1 MIMGHTETRCNSTEH
16 DTSGSVPVCHV
27 LDLLATISDNAVPVL
42 LSIPRSRSFL
52 SNQVGAPVPAGM
64 RVGFD
69 LVENHALFRFE
80 RAAKKLLPDDKETD
94 YSATSMTVKPLEP
107 VSVEGMAP

>member
-1 MIMGHTETRCNSTEH
+1 MGHIEIRCNLTEH
-16 DTSGSVPVCHV
+16 DTSGSVPVCHIF
-27 LDLLATISDNAVPVL
+27 DLSVTISDNAVPVS

-52 SNQVGAPVPAGM
+52 SNQVGAQVPVEMP
-64 RVGFD
+64 VGFD
-69 LVENHALFRFE
+69 RVENHALFRFE
-80 RAAKKLLPDDKETD
+80 RAGRKLLLDDRGTD